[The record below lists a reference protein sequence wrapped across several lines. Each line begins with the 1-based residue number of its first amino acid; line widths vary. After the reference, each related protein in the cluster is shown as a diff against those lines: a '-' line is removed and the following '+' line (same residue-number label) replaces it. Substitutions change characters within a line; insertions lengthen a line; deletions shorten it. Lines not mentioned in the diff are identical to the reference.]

1 MASYLFA
8 LAYLAAGLT
17 YHVMRHFS

>member
-8 LAYLAAGLT
+8 LL
-17 YHVMRHFS
+17 